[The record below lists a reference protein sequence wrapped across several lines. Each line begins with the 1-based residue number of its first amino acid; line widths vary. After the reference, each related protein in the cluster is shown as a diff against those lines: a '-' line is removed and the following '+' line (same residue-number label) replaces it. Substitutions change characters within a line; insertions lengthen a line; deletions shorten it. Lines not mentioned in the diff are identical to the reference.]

1 MIEDNSWATLR
12 SSPRLAGA
20 RGSGIAIIRAMNPSS
35 VIETLAELVRINSV
49 NSSYE
54 GGPGEREIASWIKR
68 FFEQRGIEVWEQ
80 EVFPGRPNII
90 ARLPGRGGS
99 RRVILEAHTDTVS
112 VQGMSIPPFEPR
124 VEAGKMFGRGS
135 CDTKAGLAAM
145 MCAVA
150 SLHEDR
156 IQPPCDVW
164 LAAVV
169 DEEFSYRGVVTLC
182 EGLTGQAALVAEPT
196 GLRAVIAS
204 KGVLRWRIVVRGRA
218 AHSGKPH
225 LGVNAINHMA
235 RVILALEEDHRNL
248 AARVH
253 PLLGPA
259 TVNVGVVQGGV
270 QVNFV
275 PDRCSIEIDRRLLPG
290 ETVETVLAHYQKLLE
305 GLKVQHPTLD
315 AFMERPMLTDEA
327 LETPADSAPA
337 QLASMLLK
345 EMGLDGAL
353 GGVPFGSDAS
363 KLSRQGIP
371 SLVFG
376 PGSIDQAHAAVEFV
390 ELAQVERAFEFYRNF
405 IVRFV

>member
-1 MIEDNSWATLR
+1 MNNSPL
-12 SSPRLAGA
+12 
-20 RGSGIAIIRAMNPSS
+20 IQ
-35 VIETLAELVRINSV
+35 TLASLVRINSV

-54 GGPGEREIASWIKR
+54 GGPGERDVANWVR
-68 FFEQRGIEVWEQ
+68 GFFEQRGIEVWEQ
-80 EVFPGRPNII
+80 EVFPGRPNVI
-90 ARLPGRGGS
+90 ARLPGRDTS

-124 VEAGKMFGRGS
+124 VADGKLYGRGS

-145 MCAVA
+145 MHAVA
-150 SLHEDR
+150 SLHEEGL
-156 IQPPCDVW
+156 QPPCEVW

-169 DEEFSYRGVVTLC
+169 DEEFSYRGVVKLC
-182 EGLTGQAALVAEPT
+182 EGLTGHAALIAEPT

-204 KGVLRWRIVVRGRA
+204 KGVLRWRISVRGKA

-235 RVILALEEDHRNL
+235 RVILALEEDHRHL

-259 TVNVGVVQGGV
+259 TVNVGVIHGGV

-275 PDRCSIEIDRRLLPG
+275 PDTCTIEIDRRLLPG
-290 ETVETVLAHYQKLLE
+290 ETVVGTLAHYQGLLDD
-305 GLKVQHPTLD
+305 LKAQHPTLD
-315 AFMERPMLTDEA
+315 AVMEPPMLTDEA
-327 LETPADSAPA
+327 LETAADSAPA
-337 QLASMLLK
+337 QLASALLT

-353 GGVPFGSDAS
+353 CGVPFGSDAS

-390 ELAQVERAFEFYRNF
+390 DLAEVERAFEFYRNF
-405 IVRFV
+405 ILRFE